1 MIFRDLFVF
10 ITLLT
15 TVLAK
20 AQNNET
26 VLFSIDEEPIYAAEF
41 IRVFQKNKD
50 IVVEEDHKG
59 FDSYFD
65 LFVDFRLKLKQ
76 AYELKLDTISSYQNE
91 LKKYKE
97 QLIEPYLKNE
107 ESSEFLIK
115 EAYDR
120 TVQEVNASH
129 ILIRVNPDAKPSDT
143 LIAYNKIIEARN
155 TALRDNSFE
164 NVAIKYSEDPSVESN
179 GGSLG
184 YFSAFSMVY
193 AFENAAYHT
202 RVNEISLPFRTQF
215 GYHILK
221 VNDIRNSR
229 GEIQVAHIM
238 IKDIPGDSTFAQ
250 NNINDIYN
258 KLNQSGDFAKIA
270 QEHSDDTS
278 SAKKGGALPKFS
290 SGKMIEP
297 FDSIA
302 FSLKNIGDVSKPF
315 HSNYGWHILKLLNKY
330 PIQSFEILHDQLK
343 SKINKGGRSNYA
355 QNSLAIKLEKDY
367 EISENLEVLSSFH
380 ERNEEEMKSDKKL
393 LIINDVIY
401 VAKDFY
407 IFNLSKKNKII
418 GELYIEFRNEKI
430 IDYYKSQLE
439 NTNKEFADIYQEY
452 KDGLLLFELLQKNI
466 WEKSE
471 TDSVGLR
478 KYFEDNKSKYSW
490 KKRGEL
496 TIASCTSLDKA
507 NWVKKYLDN
516 NKSVEEIKSL
526 MNDGATIHVLF
537 SSGTLEEGSIKLP
550 ENFIIHKGVSE
561 IYNEKDHEFTII
573 RVDQTVPVSP
583 KKFKET
589 RGEVIN
595 DYQIYLEKL
604 WVSNLHEDYKVKI
617 NKRVLKRLKSQYAD
631 L

>member
-1 MIFRDLFVF
+1 
-10 ITLLT
+10 
-15 TVLAK
+15 
-20 AQNNET
+20 
-26 VLFSIDEEPIYAAEF
+26 
-41 IRVFQKNKD
+41 
-50 IVVEEDHKG
+50 
-59 FDSYFD
+59 
-65 LFVDFRLKLKQ
+65 
-76 AYELKLDTISSYQNE
+76 
-91 LKKYKE
+91 
-97 QLIEPYLKNE
+97 
-107 ESSEFLIK
+107 
-115 EAYDR
+115 
-120 TVQEVNASH
+120 
-129 ILIRVNPDAKPSDT
+129 
-143 LIAYNKIIEARN
+143 
-155 TALRDNSFE
+155 
-164 NVAIKYSEDPSVESN
+164 
-179 GGSLG
+179 
-184 YFSAFSMVY
+184 
-193 AFENAAYHT
+193 
-202 RVNEISLPFRTQF
+202 
-215 GYHILK
+215 
-221 VNDIRNSR
+221 
-229 GEIQVAHIM
+229 M

-250 NNINDIYN
+250 NNIIDIYN
-258 KLNQSGDFAKIA
+258 KLNQSGDFTKIA

-278 SAKKGGALPKFS
+278 SAQKGGVLPKFS

-330 PIQSFEILHDQLK
+330 PIQSYEILHDQLK

-355 QNSLAIKLEKDY
+355 QNSLAIKLEKNY
-367 EISENLEVLSSFH
+367 EISENLEVLSSFY
-380 ERNEEEMKSDKKL
+380 ERNEEEMKSDKNL

-401 VAKDFY
+401 VANDFY
-407 IFNLSKKNKII
+407 MFNLNKKDKIL
-418 GELYIEFRNEKI
+418 GELYIEFKNEKI

-439 NTNKEFADIYQEY
+439 NTNEEFADIYQEY

-478 KYFEDNKSKYSW
+478 KYYEDNKSKYSW

-550 ENFIIHKGVSE
+550 ENFIMQKGVSE

-573 RVDQTVPVSP
+573 RVDQTIPVSP
-583 KKFKET
+583 KKFNET

-595 DYQIYLEKL
+595 DYQIYLEKI
-604 WVSNLHEDYKVKI
+604 WVLNLHEDYKVKI
-617 NKRVLKRLKSQYAD
+617 NKRVLKKLKLQYAE